1 MIVRQEQSIFKV
13 PWARVTFENG
23 GTNLSVENENRLNVL
38 LDQLDDAVS
47 EVLEQRFGLV
57 LAVVVVV
64 VVSGEGQHL
73 VQEHRRV
80 DGHDGSW
87 KAETC
92 RN

>member
-23 GTNLSVENENRLNVL
+23 GANLSVENENRLNVL
-38 LDQLDDAVS
+38 LDQLDDAVA

-64 VVSGEGQHL
+64 SGEGQHL
-73 VQEHRRV
+73 VQEDRRV

-87 KAETC
+87 KVETC